1 MVIALSSAGTFLANV
16 FSSSG
21 SESIDWEDRT
31 SVVNV
36 RSVASSRYTASVL
49 GTWVGALVVAYRVK
63 VGELVPLLL
72 QVLPLRPGSSCRYY
86 SGGEVLLV

>member
-1 MVIALSSAGTFLANV
+1 MIALSSAGTFLAKS
-16 FSSSG
+16 FSSSE
-21 SESIDWEDRT
+21 SEGIDWEDRT

-49 GTWVGALVVAYRVK
+49 GTWVGALVVVYRDK

-72 QVLPLRPGSSCRYY
+72 QVLLLCPGPSCRYC
-86 SGGEVLLV
+86 SGGEILLV